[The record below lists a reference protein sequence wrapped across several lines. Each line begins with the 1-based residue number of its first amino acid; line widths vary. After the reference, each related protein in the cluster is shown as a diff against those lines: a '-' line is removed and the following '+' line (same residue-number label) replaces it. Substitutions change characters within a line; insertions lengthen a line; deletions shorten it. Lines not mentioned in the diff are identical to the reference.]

1 MNVIDRDLENIKR
14 VADALAPHSIHV
26 IECKGHEILALNL
39 PHEINGVKFE
49 AGQYA
54 KLQLILYLPLSA
66 KQG

>member
-14 VADALAPHSIHV
+14 VADALAPHGIQV
-26 IECKGHEILALNL
+26 IECRGHNTLALDSPL
-39 PHEINGVKFE
+39 EMNGVRFE

-54 KLQLILYLPLSA
+54 KLHLTLYLPLSV

>member
-14 VADALAPHSIHV
+14 VADALAPHGIHV
-26 IECKGHEILALNL
+26 IECKGHNTLALDS
-39 PHEINGVKFE
+39 PREINGVRFE

-54 KLQLILYLPLSA
+54 KLNLVLYLPLSA